1 MNKILGFNIYSFIC
15 GVTFA
20 LLLCGLIYFGSRGL
34 KDFDPALRGFALTT
48 VLGAFAL
55 GYRLFT
61 WLQRPPS
68 WVYFNRGLKLFW
80 RYPDILFKSGSKKL
94 GAQTFIKKRSYYRWI
109 MHLCLSGGCTLAF
122 AVTFP
127 LVFGWIHFDVDT
139 ADTVYYVKV
148 FGFAVREV
156 NVNSLEAK
164 LMFNMLNIA
173 AVFVLIGLIMA
184 FYRRLTDPG
193 VRAVQTFVED
203 ILPLL
208 IIFSVTI
215 TGLMLTVSYSLMSG
229 RGHSF
234 IVWVHLVTVAA
245 LIFYIPFGKLFHMFQ
260 RLCSVCV
267 SLYKKAGEDGEQAK
281 CVICNKAFASQM
293 HIDDLKTVLDKLGF
307 NYRYDDSQ
315 GEIHYQDVCPSCRRK
330 LLTVNQGKLIGR

>member
-20 LLLCGLIYFGSRGL
+20 LMLCGLIYFGSRGL

-68 WVYFNRGLKLFW
+68 RVYFNRGLKLFW
-80 RYPDILFKSGSKKL
+80 RYPYILFKSGSKKL

-148 FGFAVREV
+148 
-156 NVNSLEAK
+156 L
-164 LMFNMLNIA
+164 
-173 AVFVLIGLIMA
+173 VL
-184 FYRRLTDPG
+184 
-193 VRAVQTFVED
+193 Q
-203 ILPLL
+203 
-208 IIFSVTI
+208 
-215 TGLMLTVSYSLMSG
+215 
-229 RGHSF
+229 
-234 IVWVHLVTVAA
+234 
-245 LIFYIPFGKLFHMFQ
+245 
-260 RLCSVCV
+260 
-267 SLYKKAGEDGEQAK
+267 
-281 CVICNKAFASQM
+281 
-293 HIDDLKTVLDKLGF
+293 
-307 NYRYDDSQ
+307 
-315 GEIHYQDVCPSCRRK
+315 
-330 LLTVNQGKLIGR
+330 

>member
-1 MNKILGFNIYSFIC
+1 M
-15 GVTFA
+15 
-20 LLLCGLIYFGSRGL
+20 
-34 KDFDPALRGFALTT
+34 
-48 VLGAFAL
+48 
-55 GYRLFT
+55 
-61 WLQRPPS
+61 
-68 WVYFNRGLKLFW
+68 
-80 RYPDILFKSGSKKL
+80 FKSGSKKL

-156 NVNSLEAK
+156 NVNSIEAK

-173 AVFVLIGLIMA
+173 AVIVLIGLIMA

-215 TGLMLTVSYSLMSG
+215 TGLMLTASYSLMSG
-229 RGHSF
+229 RGHSI

-245 LIFYIPFGKLFHMFQ
+245 LIFYL
-260 RLCSVCV
+260 
-267 SLYKKAGEDGEQAK
+267 SL
-281 CVICNKAFASQM
+281 I
-293 HIDDLKTVLDKLGF
+293 HI
-307 NYRYDDSQ
+307 
-315 GEIHYQDVCPSCRRK
+315 
-330 LLTVNQGKLIGR
+330 